1 MTNATKKILIG
12 AAAAIVLII
21 VFNILPNSVRIAST
35 ISAAVGFIAGV
46 FAKIW
51 YDRQKE
57 KEE

>member
-1 MTNATKKILIG
+1 MTKKQKKILISI
-12 AAAAIVLII
+12 AVAIVLVV

-46 FAKIW
+46 LAKIW